1 MLKQELY
8 SEDSLYNLIDFLIQK
23 KCKRIFINFSYFD
36 DNEKPSISIG
46 SFDKSISMEEFN
58 QILLHPDISKR
69 ESKEYYPFINSC
81 LQYISTDNF
90 LICLCFHIPKPS
102 SKTYHV

>member
-46 SFDKSISMEEFN
+46 SFDKSISMESLIKFYFIPIFPKESQKN
-58 QILLHPDISKR
+58 IIPLLIPVLTYPKR
-69 ESKEYYPFINSC
+69 
-81 LQYISTDNF
+81 
-90 LICLCFHIPKPS
+90 
-102 SKTYHV
+102 